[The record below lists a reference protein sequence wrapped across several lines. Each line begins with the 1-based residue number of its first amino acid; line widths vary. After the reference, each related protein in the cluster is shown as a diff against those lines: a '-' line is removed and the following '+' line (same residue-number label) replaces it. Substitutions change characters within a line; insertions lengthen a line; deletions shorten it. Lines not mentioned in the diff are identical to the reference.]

1 MAALGALEAPGTPL
15 WGELRY
21 GGELA
26 RLLARRGLPRP
37 ALFARPREGAQPVML
52 IPGFMAGDRSLG
64 VMRSWLRSRG
74 HPVATS
80 GLRLNAGCAEAIVGR
95 LQEELRSFADRC
107 GAPAILVGQSRGGA
121 LARSLAVREPAS
133 VTGLVM
139 LGTPVCDALAVS
151 RPVLRTVR
159 VMATLGDLGLS
170 RVFSTR
176 CAEGACC
183 ETFWQDLGAPLAEHI
198 ESISVFSRSD
208 GIVSW
213 RACLDPHSRAAE
225 VDSSH
230 CGMSVHPEVY
240 ELLEE
245 MLERPRA
252 TVPRARGRARPPA
265 RVRAA

>member
-1 MAALGALEAPGTPL
+1 MAALGVLEAPATPL

-26 RLLARRGLPRP
+26 RLMLARRELPRP
-37 ALFARPREGAQPVML
+37 ARFARPREGAQPVML

-64 VMRSWLRSRG
+64 VMRSWLRGRG
-74 HPVATS
+74 HSVAAS
-80 GLRLNAGCAEAIVGR
+80 GLRLNAGCAGDIVAR
-95 LQEELRSFADRC
+95 LQDELRTFAERS
-107 GAPAILVGQSRGGA
+107 GAPVVLVGQSRGGA
-121 LARSLAVREPAS
+121 LARSLAVREPGS
-133 VTGLVM
+133 VAGLVM

-151 RPVLRTVR
+151 PPVLRTVR
-159 VMATLGDLGLS
+159 MMAVLGDLGLS

-183 ETFWQDLGAPLAEHI
+183 EAFWEDLGAPLAGNI
-198 ESISVFSRSD
+198 DSVSVYSRSD

-225 VDSSH
+225 VHSSH

-240 ELLEE
+240 ALLEE
-245 MLERPRA
+245 VLDRPQSAPPRRRA
-252 TVPRARGRARPPA
+252 Q
-265 RVRAA
+265 AA